1 MHFFTKLNICTL
13 NSYVPKMATQLP
25 KITYLLTYLLLLP
38 LLPGSG
44 RGGSRS
50 SIWLH
55 VFLSP
60 AALANSD
67 SGIPR
72 RSSARAEMY
81 FRQLRRGL
89 PGGLFPKGPI
99 WYTSLGRLPEG
110 ILFTVDARPTS
121 TDSFRRGGAA
131 IRL

>member
-1 MHFFTKLNICTL
+1 MIMVKEISVKTEKVLVF
-13 NSYVPKMATQLP
+13 AD
-25 KITYLLTYLLLLP
+25 LLTYLLLLP

-50 SIWLH
+50 SIWLQ

-60 AALANSD
+60 AAIANSD

-81 FRQLRRGL
+81 FRQLSRGL
-89 PGGLFPKGPI
+89 PGGLFPVGPV
-99 WYTSLGRLPEG
+99 WYTSLGRRPEG
-110 ILFTVDARPTS
+110 ILLRCPTH
-121 TDSFRRGGAA
+121 
-131 IRL
+131 LN